1 MGLEKSKSSGL
12 DFSET
17 FKLLSAKPFSSTG
30 GRKTQEEGYCS
41 AFNQLLKSSDS
52 AETKSLFDSFKAAPY
67 ENKNMNINQSIVS
80 SHQIPT
86 DSSGQKISQ
95 IQQHPQANTISNS
108 PSQVIYDL
116 YKQPSNQASN
126 GPQRA
131 NLPLENNLNIITHN
145 QKNQQQSCVQN
156 FGNNC
161 NPQNHHLSFA
171 GHSQQNTRTPY
182 NSAQCSAEGVLS
194 SQNPFLSFGIS
205 APSKQNFGY
214 SNSSQNVHPLTNVD
228 NPWAHTLMATTQNSW
243 I

>member
-1 MGLEKSKSSGL
+1 
-12 DFSET
+12 
-17 FKLLSAKPFSSTG
+17 
-30 GRKTQEEGYCS
+30 
-41 AFNQLLKSSDS
+41 
-52 AETKSLFDSFKAAPY
+52 
-67 ENKNMNINQSIVS
+67 MNINQSIVS

-243 I
+243 IWVRCCFLIVECYYWFPPSACSLTSHIRLTSINEILKIYNSSTLPISTI